1 VNPIYENYFQAIL
14 DIHISCI
21 LVARKRL
28 TVKIRAI
35 KLDPLRITI
44 RNMFPAGIFTLG
56 TGGGGGFPGKLREN
70 II

>member
-1 VNPIYENYFQAIL
+1 VNLIYESYFQAIL

-35 KLDPLRITI
+35 KFDPLRITI
-44 RNMFPAGIFTLG
+44 RNMFPAGIFSLG
-56 TGGGGGFPGKLREN
+56 TLILTVVPREARR
-70 II
+70 IIV